1 MKAEGIT
8 IRLADEGEDLD
19 SYREHLPQAFMSSP
33 RPLFFLAEQGVEND
47 VVGLA
52 SLRVLGGGKKKEA
65 RFQVWVSPEHRR
77 KGAGRQLMQA
87 VSQHAQAAGVSRL
100 LAGVAVGE
108 KSEEEIFFE
117 SLERFEVKR
126 TLQYFEIK
134 TADAWEVVAPLAKR
148 IFEREKF
155 NQAYEI
161 VTLEQ
166 AKLPFV
172 RDFVLK
178 YLGGIPDALVA
189 RLRGG
194 SDGFLPKLSVVIR
207 SSQGPVGVLLIR
219 KGKRGLVID
228 SRVVSPEVR
237 GTWIN
242 VALMYTFA
250 KNLRTLGIEQVYFEG
265 DTQLHKDTI
274 KLARR
279 FGGKLVESNVL
290 YGCDYLGGD

>member
-8 IRLADEGEDLD
+8 VRIAAAGEDLD
-19 SYREHLPQAFMSSP
+19 PYRRRLPQAFMSLP
-33 RPLFFLAEQGVEND
+33 RPLFFLAEQGELSE

-52 SLRVLGGGKKKEA
+52 SLRVLGGGERKEA
-65 RFQVWVSPEHRR
+65 RFQLLVFPEHRR
-77 KGAGRQLMQA
+77 KGVGRQLMQA
-87 VSQHAQAAGVSRL
+87 VLDQAQREGSVRL
-100 LAGVAVGE
+100 LAGVPVGE
-108 KSEEEIFFE
+108 GSEDGLFFE
-117 SLERFEVKR
+117 SLERYEIKR
-126 TLQYFEIK
+126 TLQYFKIT

-148 IFEREKF
+148 IFERERF
-155 NQAYEI
+155 SQSYEI

-172 RDFVLK
+172 KEFVLK
-178 YLGGIPDALVA
+178 YLGGIPDALVD

-194 SDGFLPKLSVVIR
+194 AGGFLPKLSVVIR
-207 SSQGPVGVLLIR
+207 SSQGPVAVLLIR

-242 VALMYTFA
+242 VALMFTFA
-250 KNLRTLGIEQVYFEG
+250 EKLRALGIKEVYFEG
-265 DTQLHKDTI
+265 DTLLHKDTI

-290 YGCDYLGGD
+290 YGCDL